1 MPRQQRPHRP
11 GTATAPTRPWGSAP
25 GRAPAERPVRPV
37 PSLPFPSRPFPSRPC
52 RPAPRTLAG
61 DAGGMSG
68 AGAAVLAWALLAGAL
83 LPAPPV
89 RPQPLPHGDR
99 KVQEKEA
106 QFNTTYIDW
115 VDANLLNIYAFNH
128 SVRRNRVSR
137 GGRHRRVPP
146 GRLSP
151 GGAGAL
157 GCAGH
162 GSLYHGGRA
171 KSSLRFEPPR
181 PDLPGRHLTCLCPRR
196 PRACGC
202 RSMSSRS
209 TRTGPSSSW

>member
-1 MPRQQRPHRP
+1 
-11 GTATAPTRPWGSAP
+11 
-25 GRAPAERPVRPV
+25 
-37 PSLPFPSRPFPSRPC
+37 
-52 RPAPRTLAG
+52 
-61 DAGGMSG
+61 MSG
-68 AGAAVLAWALLAGAL
+68 TGAAVLAWALLAGAL

-115 VDANLLNIYAFNH
+115 VDADLLNIYAFNH

-137 GGRHRRVPP
+137 GGRHHRVPRGLAVP
-146 GRLSP
+146 R
-151 GGAGAL
+151 GAGAL

-162 GSLYHGGRA
+162 GKLCHGGRA

-181 PDLPGRHLTCLCPRR
+181 PELPGRHLSCPCPRR

-202 RSMSSRS
+202 RSMCSRT